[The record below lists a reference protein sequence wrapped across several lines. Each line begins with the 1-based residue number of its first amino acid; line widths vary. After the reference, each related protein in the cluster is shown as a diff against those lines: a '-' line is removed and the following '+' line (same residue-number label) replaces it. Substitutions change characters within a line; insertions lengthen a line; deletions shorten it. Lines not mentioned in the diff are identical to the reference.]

1 MASVTVNQSELD
13 AFYNDV
19 AVQYFDEIDAPLQAM
34 FRQEVPVDTGLL
46 RSRHRRMKLIRQR
59 GVWVGRWV
67 APTGYD
73 LFVHDGTG
81 ERAKA
86 SAGPQ
91 TIKRLNARVVMRIHP
106 GQRANPWLYRSLV
119 KIGFVNA
126 RWIKSR

>member
-1 MASVTVNQSELD
+1 MASVTTNRSELD
-13 AFYNDV
+13 ALY
-19 AVQYFDEIDAPLQAM
+19 DEIAVDYFNFLDPIIIAV
-34 FRQEVPVDTGLL
+34 FHQEVPVDTGLL
-46 RSRHRRMKLIRQR
+46 RSRHRRLKLIKQR
-59 GVWVGRWV
+59 GIWIGRYV

-119 KIGFVNA
+119 RLGFPNA
-126 RWIKSR
+126 QWIKSR

>member
-1 MASVTVNQSELD
+1 MPSVTTNQAELA
-13 AFYNDV
+13 AFYDEV
-19 AVQYFDEIDAPLQAM
+19 AAQYFDEITPIVIAKM
-34 FRQEVPVDTGLL
+34 HFEVPVDTGLL
-46 RSRHRRMKLIRQR
+46 RSRHRRLKLLRSR
-59 GVWVGRWV
+59 GVWIGRFV

-106 GQRANPWLYRSLV
+106 GQRAQPWMYLSLV
-119 KIGFVNA
+119 RLGFPGA

>member
-1 MASVTVNQSELD
+1 MASWTTNTRELE
-13 AFYNDV
+13 AFYDEV
-19 AVQYFDEIDAPLQAM
+19 AAQYFDEIDPIVIATM
-34 FRQEVPVDTGLL
+34 HQEVPVDTGLL
-46 RSRHRRMKLIRQR
+46 RSRHRRLKLIKQR
-59 GVWVGRWV
+59 GVWIGRYV

-91 TIKRLNARVVMRIHP
+91 TIKRLNARVVMRIHA

-119 KIGFVNA
+119 RLGFPNA

>member
-1 MASVTVNQSELD
+1 MASVTVFPAELEALYD
-13 AFYNDV
+13 DV
-19 AVQYFDEIDAPLQAM
+19 ARDYFDEINQPLITIMQE
-34 FRQEVPVDTGLL
+34 EVPVDTGLL
-46 RSRHRRMKLIRQR
+46 QSRHRRLQVIRQR
-59 GVWVGRWV
+59 KVWIGRWV

-91 TIKRLNARVVMRIHP
+91 TVKRLNARVVVRSHR

-119 KIGFVNA
+119 RIGFQNA

>member
-1 MASVTVNQSELD
+1 MATVTTNTRELD

-19 AVQYFDEIDAPLQAM
+19 AIQYFDEIDPIVQAR
-34 FRQEVPVDTGLL
+34 FRSEVPVDTGLL
-46 RSRHRRMKLIRQR
+46 RSRHRRLKVIRDR
-59 GVWVGRWV
+59 GRWVGRWV

-91 TIKRLNARVVMRIHP
+91 TIKRLNARVVMRVHP

-119 KIGFVNA
+119 RLGFPGAV
-126 RWIKSR
+126 WIKSR

>member
-1 MASVTVNQSELD
+1 MASVTTNQRELD
-13 AFYNDV
+13 ALY
-19 AVQYFDEIDAPLQAM
+19 DEIAVDYFNQIDPIVIAM
-34 FRQEVPVDTGLL
+34 MHQEVPVDTGLL
-46 RSRHRRMKLIRQR
+46 RSRHRRLKLIKQR
-59 GVWVGRWV
+59 GIWIGRYV

-119 KIGFVNA
+119 RLGFSNPQ
-126 RWIKSR
+126 WIKSR